1 VRDFL
6 DDYHLRCGTR
16 SELMRGTGRGAR
28 TVALPHLNR
37 FKRQLRSARGAR
49 AAAGAESLEDVPLLV
64 LLSVAGAA
72 VVLPLV
78 LLSVVAAGAAVVL
91 PLVLLSGAPLV
102 AGVVL
107 VLELSVVPG
116 AVVAGAAASPEVVP
130 PDWA

>member
-1 VRDFL
+1 
-6 DDYHLRCGTR
+6 
-16 SELMRGTGRGAR
+16 M
-28 TVALPHLNR
+28 
-37 FKRQLRSARGAR
+37 
-49 AAAGAESLEDVPLLV
+49 

-78 LLSVVAAGAAVVL
+78 VLSVVAAGAAVVL